1 MWSRDMQKIAL
12 SPPPLTMFTRNLVNL
27 EKTSEMS
34 PIKDEF
40 LASYSRQNLIIL
52 TENWTKSALK
62 LSIEGPILLVF
73 ENLSQ
78 IFSEGLLI
86 IVINKVQGYSYKL
99 QCIYPSKIWN
109 PLKLIFTEPNI
120 KLLNLISHFK
130 SYI

>member
-1 MWSRDMQKIAL
+1 MA
-12 SPPPLTMFTRNLVNL
+12 TGNLVNL

-52 TENWTKSALK
+52 TENWTKSAFK

-73 ENLSQ
+73 ENSSQ

-86 IVINKVQGYSYKL
+86 IAINKVQSFSY
-99 QCIYPSKIWN
+99 N
-109 PLKLIFTEPNI
+109 
-120 KLLNLISHFK
+120 
-130 SYI
+130 